1 MASEQK
7 EAYDANHSE
16 LVTDCGQVSSKLITS
31 LDSTSRGSSGN
42 GNSSHHSFTVPFGLH
57 DGPNVGELKR
67 DDEAAI
73 LKKKSHY
80 VPLLRV
86 ANLNKPEIPILLLGT
101 LAAALNGVILPIFGI
116 LLSSMIKT
124 FYEPRAK
131 LRADTKFWAFIFVAL
146 AATALL
152 VYPLRSYIFSIAG
165 SRLIQRIRAL
175 SFEKLVYM
183 EMSWFD
189 EKEHTSGALGAR
201 LSADA
206 VALRSLVGD
215 ALGLAVQNIATA
227 VAGLAIAFEAN
238 WQLAIIILVLIPLL
252 GVNSFVQMQS
262 MRGFSADAK
271 VTISQ
276 PSMVPCLTDSLP

>member
-1 MASEQK
+1 MAPEQR
-7 EAYDANHSE
+7 EANDASHQE
-16 LVTDCGQVSSKLITS
+16 LVTDCGS
-31 LDSTSRGSSGN
+31 LHSISQGSSGTA
-42 GNSSHHSFTVPFGLH
+42 NSSQQSFTVPFGFHSVL
-57 DGPNVGELKR
+57 NVGEPKR

-73 LKKKSHY
+73 LKKKTHD

-86 ANLNKPEIPILLLGT
+86 AYLNKPEMQILLLGT

-124 FYEPRAK
+124 FYEPREK
-131 LRADTKFWAFIFVAL
+131 LRTDTKFWAFTFVAL

-152 VYPLRSYIFSIAG
+152 VYPLRSYFFSVAG
-165 SRLIQRIRAL
+165 SRLIQRIR
-175 SFEKLVYM
+175 SMCFEKLVYM

-189 EKEHTSGALGAR
+189 EAEHSSGALGAR

-206 VALRSLVGD
+206 AALRSLVGD

-227 VAGLAIAFEAN
+227 VAGLAIAFAAN
-238 WQLAIIILVLIPLL
+238 WQLASIILVLIPLL
-252 GVNSFVQMQS
+252 GVNSFVQMRS

-271 VTISQ
+271 VTNLHTQFGSI
-276 PSMVPCLTDSLP
+276 CN